1 MPYRRSI
8 KIRIISTAW
17 NAYLS
22 MRYNPVVKENV
33 TYPCAVSLSRCIAFG
48 SPGNVLE
55 EMHSIFEIYNS
66 FAISP
71 SCFGKDLHSMEIKF
85 EKD

>member
-8 KIRIISTAW
+8 KIRIILTAW

-33 TYPCAVSLSRCIAFG
+33 TYPCAVSLSRRIDFG
-48 SPGNVLE
+48 PPGNVLE
-55 EMHSIFEIYNS
+55 EMNSIFEIYTS

-71 SCFGKDLHSMEIKF
+71 SGFTKNLHSMEIKF
-85 EKD
+85 ERD